1 MNHDTVEHDA
11 KWRGRNHDHTIA
23 RPGQPLPGNSFTHSG
38 HGCSEVIRSKGKP
51 VDRVH
56 PLTLRRPARSKLGFL
71 FMVTSMNENMSILL
85 CAFYILYT
93 STSGKLGQQCQWQ
106 LRNDMPHVSTTV
118 MFIVTMNSDGH
129 DEDSSRLA
137 LVVVKTHM
145 SDRKRKT
152 NEESKATRMMKVSIT
167 GPHKTIKSPQE
178 PPLKSKVRN
187 PKRLHIAVCGLFWV
201 PYFIKAAVLR
211 LL

>member
-1 MNHDTVEHDA
+1 MRLLHHITPA
-11 KWRGRNHDHTIA
+11 SI
-23 RPGQPLPGNSFTHSG
+23 PL
-38 HGCSEVIRSKGKP
+38 
-51 VDRVH
+51 
-56 PLTLRRPARSKLGFL
+56 LTL
-71 FMVTSMNENMSILL
+71 
-85 CAFYILYT
+85 LYT

-106 LRNDMPHVSTTV
+106 LRNDIPNISATV

-145 SDRKRKT
+145 SDRARKT
-152 NEESKATRMMKVSIT
+152 NEESKATRMMKVSVT
-167 GPHKTIKSPQE
+167 CPHKTTQSPQE

-201 PYFIKAAVLR
+201 AYFTKVAALR